1 MRITKEVKTG
11 FVVIVTLVAFYTLYN
26 FLKGKNLFSSGE
38 TYYIKYENV
47 SGLTPS
53 KPVTVNGLKIGRI
66 EEINI
71 IDDKTPISFVVA
83 IKLDRH
89 IDFTLNT
96 KAEIW
101 EPGLMSGPEIRL
113 LLDYTGTKA
122 ESGDTLQGTIKSSM
136 TDLLTKELG
145 PTKNKLDSLL
155 VTTNSTMGSVDK
167 VLDEENRQ
175 TLKEV
180 LKNLDATLVSIGQ
193 TSQSLTRT
201 SDGANQLIAD
211 NNAQLKNTLA
221 SAEQAM
227 AKFALVADKMNN
239 LELEK
244 IMTNFEQASAKLN
257 ATLNDINSGKGTM
270 GALLNDRELYDNLTR
285 TSKTLDE
292 LLYDLKENPNRYVQ
306 FSIFGKKQ
314 AVPKEN

>member
-11 FVVIVTLVAFYTLYN
+11 FVVIVTLVAFYALYN

-66 EEINI
+66 EEIQI
-71 IDDKTPISFVVA
+71 MDKERPLYFIVA

-89 IDFTLNT
+89 IDFSQKT

-113 LLDYTGTKA
+113 LLDYTGPKA
-122 ESGDTLQGTIKSSM
+122 ESGDTLQGTIKSNM
-136 TDLLTKELG
+136 TDILTKELG

-155 VTTNSTMGSVDK
+155 VTANTTLGSVDK

-180 LKNLDATLVSIGQ
+180 LRNLDATLVSIGK

-211 NNAQLKNTLA
+211 NNAQLKSTLA

-227 AKFALVADKMNN
+227 AKFSLVADKMNN

-244 IMTNFEQASAKLN
+244 IITNFEQASAKLN
-257 ATLNDINSGKGTM
+257 ATLDEINSGKGTM
-270 GALLNDRELYDNLTR
+270 GALINDRELYDNLTK

-292 LLYDLKENPNRYVQ
+292 LLFDLKENPNRYVQ

>member
-11 FVVIVTLVAFYTLYN
+11 FVVIVTLIAFYALYN

-66 EEINI
+66 EDI
-71 IDDKTPISFVVA
+71 IIVDDKTPISFIVS

-89 IDFTLNT
+89 IDFSKET

-113 LLDYTGTKA
+113 LLDYQGPKA
-122 ESGDTLQGTIKSSM
+122 ESGDTLQGTIKSAM
-136 TDLLTKELG
+136 TDMLTKELG

-155 VTTNSTMGSVDK
+155 VTFNSTMGSVDK
-167 VLDEENRQ
+167 MLDEENRQ
-175 TLKEV
+175 TLKQV
-180 LKNLDATLVSIGQ
+180 LKNLDATLQNIGQ

-201 SDGANQLIAD
+201 SDGANKLIAD

-227 AKFALVADKMNN
+227 DKFALVADKMNN

-244 IMTNFEQASAKLN
+244 IMANFEEASAKLN
-257 ATLNDINSGKGTM
+257 QTMNDINSGKGTM

-285 TSKTLDE
+285 TSETLDA
-292 LLYDLKENPNRYVQ
+292 LLLDFKENPNRYVQ

-314 AVPKEN
+314 ATPKED